1 MFLQQMVEAFV
12 VYCQAKKLREKTI
25 AAYEQTLKLFV
36 RWLEEEKNISKAE
49 KIGEKTI
56 QDYILDLQ
64 QRGKYTWY
72 VEDSNKAINYPIR
85 RRDYRKPISNCT
97 INNYIRDLKVF
108 FTWMVECEYIPQSPM
123 RRVKALPEERTP
135 KEYLE
140 DDEVKKL
147 LRNVDKSYYA
157 EYRDL
162 LIMMIMLDSGT
173 RLALRFF

>member
-36 RWLEEEKNISKAE
+36 RWLEEEKETSKAE

-97 INNYIRDLKVF
+97 INNYIRNLKVF
-108 FTWMVECEYIPQSPM
+108 FTWMVECEYIAQSPM

-135 KEYLE
+135 KEYLK

-147 LRNVDKSYYA
+147 L
-157 EYRDL
+157 L
-162 LIMMIMLDSGT
+162 
-173 RLALRFF
+173 